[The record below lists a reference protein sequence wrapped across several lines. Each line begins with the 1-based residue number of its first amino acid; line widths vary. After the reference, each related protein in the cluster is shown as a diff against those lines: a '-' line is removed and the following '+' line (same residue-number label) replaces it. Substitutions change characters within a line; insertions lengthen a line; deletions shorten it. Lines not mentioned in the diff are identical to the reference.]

1 MYNLTKLPYSYN
13 SLEPY
18 IDAKTMFVH
27 YNNHFKTYLKN
38 LNEKVIEQNLPNQ
51 SIESLVRNAS
61 FYSDDI
67 RNNGGGYYNH
77 LLFWRMLKPNNPLIV
92 NKPTD
97 LVETIIKRDFGTIN
111 AFKKEIIENAK
122 KTFGS
127 GWVWWIMLPNG
138 KTEIVQTANQ
148 DNPQMFYNCE
158 ILLGIDVWE
167 HAYYLKYQSERLEYV
182 KNIFNVINYEYPN
195 NILKKYY

>member
-38 LNEKVIEQNLPNQ
+38 LNEKVIEQNLFNQ

>member
-1 MYNLTKLPYSYN
+1 MYNITKLPYPYS

-18 IDAKTMFVH
+18 IDAKTMLVH

-38 LNEKVIEQNLPNQ
+38 LNEKVAEQNLPNQ

-77 LLFWRMLKPNNPLIV
+77 LLFWKMLKPTNLLIA
-92 NKPTD
+92 NEPSG
-97 LVETIIKRDFGTIN
+97 LVEKIIKRDFGTVN
-111 AFKKEIIENAK
+111 AFKKEIIDKAK

-127 GWVWWIMLPNG
+127 GWVWWIMLPSG
-138 KTEIVQTANQ
+138 ETEIVQTANQ

-182 KNIFNVINYEYPN
+182 KNIFNVINYDYPN
-195 NILKKYY
+195 SILKRYY